1 MVKQDS
7 RVTRTKSLIRSAFLQ
22 LLKEKNYEAITVQ
35 DILDKTLINRSTF
48 YKHFLK
54 WEFSTLAHTT

>member
-1 MVKQDS
+1 MVKQDA

-48 YKHFLK
+48 YKHF
-54 WEFSTLAHTT
+54 